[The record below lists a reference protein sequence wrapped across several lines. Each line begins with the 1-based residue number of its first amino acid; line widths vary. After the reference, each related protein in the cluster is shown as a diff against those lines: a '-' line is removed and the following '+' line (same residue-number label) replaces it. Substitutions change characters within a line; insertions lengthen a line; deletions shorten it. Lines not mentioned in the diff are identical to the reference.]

1 MADDEEPVPEAPADP
16 DDPAADEVDLD
27 QPLNPA

>member
-1 MADDEEPVPEAPADP
+1 MPDDQETVPEAPADP